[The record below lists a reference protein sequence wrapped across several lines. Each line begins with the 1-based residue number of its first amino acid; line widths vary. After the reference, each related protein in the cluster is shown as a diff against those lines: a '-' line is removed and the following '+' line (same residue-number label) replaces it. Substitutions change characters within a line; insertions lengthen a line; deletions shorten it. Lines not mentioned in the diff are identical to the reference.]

1 MPRGIVILSICLP
14 VESGF
19 GLMIVGVRIVPSY
32 SGTQSKLVPIQ
43 EGISKGE
50 LADPAEGILDD
61 AQSVL
66 ACGEIISCVHQLWKA
81 SGLTCLRTHVI

>member
-1 MPRGIVILSICLP
+1 
-14 VESGF
+14 
-19 GLMIVGVRIVPSY
+19 MIAGVGIVPSY

-61 AQSVL
+61 TQSAYWLVERKYL
-66 ACGEIISCVHQLWKA
+66 ACISYALPGRHWDLLVLGPMQSDSTPHESPHFEEC
-81 SGLTCLRTHVI
+81 